1 MKQKAWWIGAAAVL
15 AVGAAVLFMTERP
28 LTVTVVQPETG
39 VSLRIYGLGT
49 VEARVLTRVGFA
61 VGATLLSLSADA
73 GDTVAQGQELGAL
86 HHSGQETRV
95 SRARAAVA
103 RMPGV
108 AEAGAITF
116 RTVEAAHAGKTLRLY
131 VIGFEPGR
139 PGDPQMIAEGRGLG
153 ASHFELLAGRKT
165 GLVTGDTVRPGRDRF
180 TVVGLVEEA
189 MNSGGDPAVYMT
201 LDEAIALQTAI
212 DPAAARVQ
220 AARGGV
226 SIRPPTVA
234 AVIARLEPGAD
245 VALLTAT
252 VRQWKHL
259 AALSQAEQERLL
271 LASVV
276 DRARRQIGLFLG
288 ILPLVSAVVIALI
301 IHTMTM
307 EKLKQI
313 ATLKLIGAPD
323 RTIIGL
329 IVQQAL
335 ILGASGLGI
344 GLVLILLVKD
354 NFPRRV
360 VLEPFN
366 ALVLAGIILAVCVV
380 ASGLGV
386 RVAMKVDPATALGG

>member
-1 MKQKAWWIGAAAVL
+1 MNLAIKDIRHGLFRFVLTCFGLGLLMTVVL
-15 AVGAAVLFMTERP
+15 AMIGIYNGLVADALAVVKAPAADVW
-28 LTVTVVQPETG
+28 V
-39 VSLRIYGLGT
+39 
-49 VEARVLTRVGFA
+49 VEAGTQGPFAEASSIPADTR
-61 VGATLLSLSADA
+61 D
-73 GDTVAQGQELGAL
+73 
-86 HHSGQETRV
+86 
-95 SRARAAVA
+95 AVA

-108 AEAGAITF
+108 AEAGAITYQ
-116 RTVEAAHAGKTLRLY
+116 TIEAAHADRALRLY

-139 PGDPQMIAEGRGLG
+139 PGGPQRIAEGRGLG
-153 ASHFELLAGRKT
+153 TSHSEVLADRKT
-165 GLVTGDTVRPGRDRF
+165 GLVPGDTIRLGRDRF
-180 TVVGLVEEA
+180 TVVGLVEDA
-189 MNSGGDPAVYMT
+189 MNSGGDPAVYVT
-201 LDEAIALQTAI
+201 LADALSLQTAL
-212 DPAAARVQ
+212 DPAAVRVQ
-220 AARGGV
+220 AARGDRG
-226 SIRPPTVA
+226 IRPATVA

-259 AALSQAEQERLL
+259 AALTQAEQEDLL

-288 ILPLVSAVVIALI
+288 ILLSVSAVVIALI
-301 IHTMTM
+301 IYTMTM

-323 RTIIGL
+323 RTIVGL

-335 ILGASGLGI
+335 ILGVSGLAI
-344 GLVLILLVKD
+344 GLALILLVKD

-366 ALVLAGIILAVCVV
+366 ALVLTGIILVVCLV

-386 RVAMKVDPATALGG
+386 RAALKVDPATALGG

>member
-1 MKQKAWWIGAAAVL
+1 MNLALKDIRHGLFRFVLTCFGLGLLMTVVL
-15 AVGAAVLFMTERP
+15 AMIGIYNGLVADALAVVKAPGADVW
-28 LTVTVVQPETG
+28 V
-39 VSLRIYGLGT
+39 
-49 VEARVLTRVGFA
+49 VEAGTQGPFAEASSIPADTR
-61 VGATLLSLSADA
+61 D
-73 GDTVAQGQELGAL
+73 
-86 HHSGQETRV
+86 
-95 SRARAAVA
+95 AVA

-108 AEAGAITF
+108 AEAGAITYQ
-116 RTVEAAHAGKTLRLY
+116 TIEAVQAGRTLRLY
-131 VIGFEPGR
+131 VIGFQPGR
-139 PGDPQMIAEGRGLG
+139 PGGPQVIAEGRGIG
-153 ASHFELLAGRKT
+153 TSHFELLADRKT
-165 GLVTGDTVRPGRDRF
+165 GLAIGETIRLGRDRF
-180 TVVGLVEEA
+180 TVVGVVEDA
-189 MNSGGDPAVYMT
+189 MNSGGDPAVFVT
-201 LDEAIALQTAI
+201 LADAMALQVAL

-220 AARGGV
+220 AARGA
-226 SIRPPTVA
+226 SLAKPDTVA
-234 AVIARLEPGAD
+234 AVIARVEPGAD

-259 AALSQAEQERLL
+259 AALTQAEQEKLL

-288 ILPLVSAVVIALI
+288 ILLSVSAVVIALI
-301 IHTMTM
+301 IYTMTM

-323 RTIIGL
+323 RTIVGL

-335 ILGASGLGI
+335 ILGAAGLGI

-366 ALVLAGIILAVCVV
+366 ALVLAGIIIVVCLL

-386 RVAMKVDPATALGG
+386 RAAMKVDPATALGS

>member
-1 MKQKAWWIGAAAVL
+1 MNLAIKDIRHGLFRFVLTCFGLGLLMTVVL
-15 AVGAAVLFMTERP
+15 AMIGIYNGLVADALAVVKAPAADIWV
-28 LTVTVVQPETG
+28 
-39 VSLRIYGLGT
+39 
-49 VEARVLTRVGFA
+49 VEAGTQGPFAEASSIPAHTR
-61 VGATLLSLSADA
+61 D
-73 GDTVAQGQELGAL
+73 
-86 HHSGQETRV
+86 
-95 SRARAAVA
+95 AVA

-108 AEAGAITF
+108 AEAGAITYQ
-116 RTVEAAHAGKTLRLY
+116 TIEAAHAGQTLRLY

-139 PGDPQMIAEGRGLG
+139 PGGPQRIAEGRGLG
-153 ASHFELLAGRKT
+153 TSHFELLADRKT
-165 GLVTGDTVRPGRDRF
+165 GLVLGDTIRLGRDRF
-180 TVVGLVEEA
+180 RVVGLVEDA
-189 MNSGGDPAVYMT
+189 MNSGGDPAVYVT
-201 LDEAIALQTAI
+201 LADALTLQTAL

-220 AARGGV
+220 AARGDGGL
-226 SIRPPTVA
+226 RPATVA

-259 AALSQAEQERLL
+259 AALSQAEQEDLL

-288 ILPLVSAVVIALI
+288 ILLSVSAVVIALI
-301 IHTMTM
+301 IYTMTM

-323 RTIIGL
+323 RTIVAL

-344 GLVLILLVKD
+344 GLALILLVKD

-366 ALVLAGIILAVCVV
+366 ALVLTGNILVDCLIAT
-380 ASGLGV
+380 GLGV
-386 RVAMKVDPATALGG
+386 RAALKVDPATALGG

>member
-1 MKQKAWWIGAAAVL
+1 MNLAIKDIRHGLFRFVLTCFGLGLLMTVVL
-15 AVGAAVLFMTERP
+15 AMIGIYNGLVADALAVVKAPAADIWV
-28 LTVTVVQPETG
+28 
-39 VSLRIYGLGT
+39 
-49 VEARVLTRVGFA
+49 VEAGTQGPFAEASSIPADTR
-61 VGATLLSLSADA
+61 D
-73 GDTVAQGQELGAL
+73 
-86 HHSGQETRV
+86 
-95 SRARAAVA
+95 AVA

-108 AEAGAITF
+108 AEAGAITYQ
-116 RTVEAAHAGKTLRLY
+116 TIEAAHAGQTLRLY

-139 PGDPQMIAEGRGLG
+139 PGGPQRIAEGRGLG
-153 ASHFELLAGRKT
+153 TSHFELLADRKT
-165 GLVTGDTVRPGRDRF
+165 GLVLGDTIRLGRDRF
-180 TVVGLVEEA
+180 SVVGLVEDA
-189 MNSGGDPAVYMT
+189 MNSGGDPAGYVT
-201 LDEAIALQTAI
+201 LADALSLQTAL

-220 AARGGV
+220 VARGDQG
-226 SIRPPTVA
+226 IRPATVA

-259 AALSQAEQERLL
+259 AALSQAEQEDLL

-288 ILPLVSAVVIALI
+288 ILLSVSAVVIALI
-301 IHTMTM
+301 IYTMTM

-323 RTIIGL
+323 RTIVAL
-329 IVQQAL
+329 IVQQAM

-344 GLVLILLVKD
+344 GLALILLVKD

-366 ALVLAGIILAVCVV
+366 ALVLTGIILVVCLV

-386 RVAMKVDPATALGG
+386 RAALKVDPATALGG

>member
-1 MKQKAWWIGAAAVL
+1 MNLAIRDIRHGLFRFVLTCFGLGLLMTVVL
-15 AVGAAVLFMTERP
+15 AMIGIYNGLVADALAVVKAPAADVW
-28 LTVTVVQPETG
+28 V
-39 VSLRIYGLGT
+39 
-49 VEARVLTRVGFA
+49 VEAGTQGPFAESSSIPADTR
-61 VGATLLSLSADA
+61 
-73 GDTVAQGQELGAL
+73 E
-86 HHSGQETRV
+86 
-95 SRARAAVA
+95 AVA

-116 RTVEAAHAGKTLRLY
+116 QTIEATHAGRTLRLY

-139 PGDPQMIAEGRGLG
+139 PGGPQRIAEGRGFG
-153 ASHFELLAGRKT
+153 TSHFELLADRKT
-165 GLVTGDTVRPGRDRF
+165 GLKIGDRIRLGRDSF
-180 TVVGLVEEA
+180 TVVGLVEDA
-189 MNSGGDPAVYMT
+189 MNSGGDPAVYVT
-201 LDEAIALQTAI
+201 LSDAIVLQTAL

-220 AARGGV
+220 AARG
-226 SIRPPTVA
+226 SDAHRPPTVA
-234 AVIARLEPGAD
+234 AVIARLQPGAD

-259 AALSQAEQERLL
+259 AALSQAEQEDLL

-288 ILPLVSAVVIALI
+288 ILLSVSAVVIALI
-301 IHTMTM
+301 IYTMTM
-307 EKLKQI
+307 EKQKQI

-335 ILGASGLGI
+335 ILGASGLSI

-366 ALVLAGIILAVCVV
+366 ALVLAGIILVVCLV

-386 RVAMKVDPATALGG
+386 RAAMKVDPATALGS

>member
-1 MKQKAWWIGAAAVL
+1 MNLAIKDIRHGLFRFVLTCFGLGLLMTVVL
-15 AVGAAVLFMTERP
+15 AMIGIYNGLVADALAVVKAPAADIWV
-28 LTVTVVQPETG
+28 
-39 VSLRIYGLGT
+39 
-49 VEARVLTRVGFA
+49 VEAGTQGPFAEASSIPADTR
-61 VGATLLSLSADA
+61 D
-73 GDTVAQGQELGAL
+73 
-86 HHSGQETRV
+86 
-95 SRARAAVA
+95 AVA

-108 AEAGAITF
+108 AEAGAITYQ
-116 RTVEAAHAGKTLRLY
+116 TIEAAHAGQTLRLY
-131 VIGFEPGR
+131 VIGFQPGR
-139 PGDPQMIAEGRGLG
+139 PGGPQRIAEGRGLG
-153 ASHFELLAGRKT
+153 TSHFELLADRKT
-165 GLVTGDTVRPGRDRF
+165 GLVLGDTIRLGRDRF
-180 TVVGLVEEA
+180 SVVGLVEDA
-189 MNSGGDPAVYMT
+189 MNSGGDPAVYVT
-201 LDEAIALQTAI
+201 LADALSLQTAL

-220 AARGGV
+220 VARGDQG
-226 SIRPPTVA
+226 IRPATVA

-259 AALSQAEQERLL
+259 AALSQAEQEDLL

-288 ILPLVSAVVIALI
+288 ILLSVSAVVIALI
-301 IHTMTM
+301 IYTMTM

-323 RTIIGL
+323 RTIVAL

-335 ILGASGLGI
+335 ILGVSGLAI
-344 GLVLILLVKD
+344 GLALILLVKD

-366 ALVLAGIILAVCVV
+366 ALVLTGIILVVCLV

-386 RVAMKVDPATALGG
+386 RAALKVDPATALGG